1 MGVCRTEIS
10 RLSQWLLFLVLLTS
24 LDYCRGDG
32 VQDFKAPEA
41 TSSKNLNVTKA
52 VDDKNT
58 PQHDANSTTVDQ
70 KDVEHAALSAVKEEA
85 ENSEIVTENSKGT
98 KQISSNSSDSAND
111 KINITDTTIAPTNVD
126 VDSKNETDKQP
137 EEDFLPEEGAAEK
150 EHSSSLAIFFVLFVI
165 IFCIFLVH
173 TILKYNCH
181 HIPESL
187 AIVFLGAFVGLIMK
201 LLPTEDI
208 KKVESFSPTMF
219 FLVLLPPIIFE
230 SGYNLHKGKNI
241 CNNNARVYYTVQK
254 IEVNLIFVIS
264 SRKLLYQYWYHPF
277 ICNRGNGYLSPCRWW
292 RNISSRSGKAS
303 LPFRLC
309 TELCFWISYFRC

>member
-1 MGVCRTEIS
+1 MKICRIKLF
-10 RLSQWLLFLVLLTS
+10 RLSQWLLFLVLSTNLY
-24 LDYCRGDG
+24 YCRGDG
-32 VQDFKAPEA
+32 VQNTNTPDA
-41 TSSKNLNVTKA
+41 TSSEKLNVATA
-52 VDDKNT
+52 VDIIT
-58 PQHDANSTTVDQ
+58 PQHDANNTTVDQ

-85 ENSEIVTENSKGT
+85 ENSESVTENIKGT
-98 KQISSNSSDSAND
+98 EQISSNSSNSEND
-111 KINITDTTIAPTNVD
+111 KINNITITTIAPTNVD
-126 VDSKNETDKQP
+126 VDSKNETDKQ

-230 SGYNLHKGKNI
+230 SGYNLHKGKTI
-241 CNNNARVYYTVQK
+241 CEIK
-254 IEVNLIFVIS
+254 FSLIILV
-264 SRKLLYQYWYHPF
+264 LLQRNTFDIHYF
-277 ICNRGNGYLSPCRWW
+277 I
-292 RNISSRSGKAS
+292 
-303 LPFRLC
+303 
-309 TELCFWISYFRC
+309 

>member
-1 MGVCRTEIS
+1 MKVCRIENF
-10 RLSQWLLFLVLLTS
+10 RLTQWLLFLVLLTS

-32 VQDFKAPEA
+32 VQNTNTPDA
-41 TSSKNLNVTKA
+41 TSSTNLNVTKA
-52 VDDKNT
+52 VDKNT
-58 PQHDANSTTVDQ
+58 PQHDANGTTVDQ

-85 ENSEIVTENSKGT
+85 ENTESVTENIKGT
-98 KQISSNSSDSAND
+98 KISSNSSDSTND
-111 KINITDTTIAPTNVD
+111 KINNITDTTIAPTNID

-241 CNNNARVYYTVQK
+241 CNNNARV
-254 IEVNLIFVIS
+254 
-264 SRKLLYQYWYHPF
+264 
-277 ICNRGNGYLSPCRWW
+277 
-292 RNISSRSGKAS
+292 
-303 LPFRLC
+303 
-309 TELCFWISYFRC
+309 

>member
-1 MGVCRTEIS
+1 MKLFRSSE
-10 RLSQWLLFLVLLTS
+10 WLLFLVLLTN
-24 LDYCRGDG
+24 LYYCLGDG
-32 VQDFKAPEA
+32 VQNTNTPDA
-41 TSSKNLNVTKA
+41 TSSEKLNVAKA
-52 VDDKNT
+52 VDIIT
-58 PQHDANSTTVDQ
+58 PQHDANNTTVDQ

-85 ENSEIVTENSKGT
+85 ENSESVTENIKGT
-98 KQISSNSSDSAND
+98 KQISSNSSDSAHD

-187 AIVFLGAFVGLIMK
+187 AIVFLGALVGLIMK

-241 CNNNARVYYTVQK
+241 CNNNARVY
-254 IEVNLIFVIS
+254 
-264 SRKLLYQYWYHPF
+264 
-277 ICNRGNGYLSPCRWW
+277 
-292 RNISSRSGKAS
+292 
-303 LPFRLC
+303 
-309 TELCFWISYFRC
+309 

>member
-1 MGVCRTEIS
+1 MKVCRTEIF

-32 VQDFKAPEA
+32 VQNFKAPDA

-241 CNNNARVYYTVQK
+241 CKTRPKSTVQK
-254 IEVNLIFVIS
+254 MDVNLIFIIS
-264 SRKLLYQYWYHPF
+264 SRKLLYEYWYHPT
-277 ICNRGNGYLSPCRWW
+277 ICNPGNGNLGSCRWW
-292 RNISSRSGKAS
+292 GNLSSRSGKTC
-303 LPFRLC
+303 LPFEFC
-309 TELCFWISYFRC
+309 AELCFRISHFCC